1 MINLN
6 IQIKLIIFSF
16 IFGFLFSML
25 LDIFYYSI
33 KKKNRIYSI
42 LVSLSLIIIMTIVY
56 FIGINKIG
64 YIIFHLYSILAIVI
78 GFIIY
83 EALLVMIAKN
93 NKKW

>member
-1 MINLN
+1 MINLD

-93 NKKW
+93 NKK

>member
-33 KKKNRIYSI
+33 KKKNKIYSI
-42 LVSLSLIIIMTIVY
+42 LISFSLIVFMTIVY

-64 YIIFHLYSILAIVI
+64 YIIFHLYSLLAIVI

-83 EALLVMIAKN
+83 EVILVVIAKN
-93 NKKW
+93 NKK

>member
-93 NKKW
+93 NKK